1 MLYYLA
7 DIMSDATD
15 FSWQNAK
22 AAHAVLLCDM
32 ERGAVSWQETSKIDR
47 VRRAHAQKHSQNSK
61 PWTRN
66 FDSNG
71 GKKPWFCKAFQT
83 GVCTS
88 SRDHESNGKWQ
99 RHICATCLDKGKVL
113 NHAEK
118 DCNWAKKPK
127 NE

>member
-1 MLYYLA
+1 MPLILVGK
-7 DIMSDATD
+7 M
-15 FSWQNAK
+15 QK
-22 AAHAVLLCDM
+22 LHMCDM
-32 ERGAVSWQETSKIDR
+32 ERGAVSWQEASKIDR
-47 VRRAHAQKHSQNSK
+47 IRRAHAQKHSQNSK

-71 GKKPWFCKAFQT
+71 GKKPWFCKAFQI
-83 GVCTS
+83 GVCTFN
-88 SRDHESNGKWQ
+88 RDHESNGKWQ
-99 RHICATCLDKGKVL
+99 RHVCATCLDKGKVL

>member
-1 MLYYLA
+1 M
-7 DIMSDATD
+7 
-15 FSWQNAK
+15 
-22 AAHAVLLCDM
+22 
-32 ERGAVSWQETSKIDR
+32 
-47 VRRAHAQKHSQNSK
+47 HAQKHSQNSK

-83 GVCTS
+83 GVCTF